1 MPCRRSRVR
10 ISFPAHTY
18 QTAFCLSRVLISP
31 LRFTDIAFRTGH
43 SPVCFWLVPL
53 LLFFLSSSC
62 TRQDFSGT
70 HGSSPASGPSRE
82 SWNVQIVLS
91 QADSEDNESRTRLI
105 LSADHVQWSGEQDS
119 TIQHLRGVQRKV
131 EIEMYDSLGVMS
143 AFLEADRV
151 SHYKN
156 EEYFVAEGR
165 VRIATSDNRI
175 LTTERVEWW
184 EREQLLR
191 TESFVRIRTP
201 EEVVSGTGLQARE
214 DLSSYQIGPFA
225 AEIARDP

>member
-1 MPCRRSRVR
+1 
-10 ISFPAHTY
+10 
-18 QTAFCLSRVLISP
+18 
-31 LRFTDIAFRTGH
+31 
-43 SPVCFWLVPL
+43 
-53 LLFFLSSSC
+53 
-62 TRQDFSGT
+62 
-70 HGSSPASGPSRE
+70 
-82 SWNVQIVLS
+82 
-91 QADSEDNESRTRLI
+91 
-105 LSADHVQWSGEQDS
+105 
-119 TIQHLRGVQRKV
+119 
-131 EIEMYDSLGVMS
+131 MS

-165 VRIATSDNRI
+165 VRIATNDNRI
-175 LTTERVEWW
+175 LETERVEWW